1 MLPIAI
7 SILFGVAAI
16 SGATVVWDSSMRGA
30 RAAAAMMRELRRMGD
45 AVSPVSALHRT
56 QRACRPAPPAAA

>member
-16 SGATVVWDSSMRGA
+16 SGVTVAWDSSMRGA
-30 RAAAAMMRELRRMGD
+30 RAAAAMMQELRRMG